1 MNKIFKRTYSRVK
14 KPQHINKNIFVIFMP
29 KRINIEPATS
39 YELDTEIILI
49 LPQGSHGF
57 VTSKFRS
64 DEIHRINAKK
74 QHLWIEILNKSFE
87 KNLVVEKNSAI
98 GLVIIEPDNLP
109 HKLRQK
115 RTKIKRTKHRMKNKT
130 RKQKNKHQNGG
141 FLNRYDFAYVGRN
154 SKSRC

>member
-109 HKLRQK
+109 HKHA
-115 RTKIKRTKHRMKNKT
+115 TKKDKNKKNKT
-130 RKQKNKHQNGG
+130 SNEKQNKKTKKQT
-141 FLNRYDFAYVGRN
+141 
-154 SKSRC
+154 SKRRFFKQV